1 MVVSIIGVSGS
12 SEVDSE
18 VSVGIKVLVRV
29 LVDHCFILFE
39 GLGGSVIVEQYAKRR

>member
-1 MVVSIIGVSGS
+1 MGVSGN

-18 VSVGIKVLVRV
+18 VSMGIRALVGV